1 MPRRQTVIQPPKM
14 ESSLNTLGRRGK
26 DQGLGGFPGP
36 IDLSRKLARNYF
48 PRVHRLLE
56 RITTQPRGIHAYGK
70 GKSFRWLNDEFS
82 KMTILRNSDFDTEE
96 LDDEELERLGGL
108 E

>member
-1 MPRRQTVIQPPKM
+1 MPRRQTVIVPPMVQEEK
-14 ESSLNTLGRRGK
+14 GAPIVGQRGK

-36 IDLSRKLARNYF
+36 IQLTFKLANKFF
-48 PRVHRLLE
+48 PRLYRWLE
-56 RITTQPRGIHAYGK
+56 KMITEPIASASK
-70 GKSFRWLNDEFS
+70 GKSLQQLGEDFTNLV
-82 KMTILRNSDFDTEE
+82 ILRNSDFDTEE